1 MLKGRKLLIMFLSLN
16 GFCHS
21 VNREREAV
29 FVLIM
34 DNYIASATEMSPPY
48 PYSMLPNN

>member
-21 VNREREAV
+21 VNRERGCICV
-29 FVLIM
+29 
-34 DNYIASATEMSPPY
+34 DHG
-48 PYSMLPNN
+48 